1 MERRAESQPW
11 HASACHHRLLT
22 DLVKLDYTSRL
33 FGTLRRCD
41 RPFVLSVVHMFKIR
55 VLALLFAISLSPQA
69 VLADE
74 IDLGGWK
81 THAAM
86 AERVPSAAPL
96 PISWP
101 CRHWLMRRLDGC
113 GPSGGPIRGRSS
125 GARPNLKA
133 GPMLTMTP
141 STIF

>member
-1 MERRAESQPW
+1 
-11 HASACHHRLLT
+11 
-22 DLVKLDYTSRL
+22 
-33 FGTLRRCD
+33 
-41 RPFVLSVVHMFKIR
+41 MFKIR

-86 AERVPSAAPL
+86 AEQGAVCGAFAD
-96 PISWP
+96 
-101 CRHWLMRRLDGC
+101 LMAMQTLVDEKVGRLW
-113 GPSGGPIRGRSS
+113 SERGPIRGRSS

-133 GPMLTMTP
+133 GPMLTTTA